1 MNKQLPYLV
10 SNIVEVCHA
19 RSGGVGDVGCAG
31 WPFAADMQPAWLGFL
46 NLVTQVFA
54 TCCFN
59 AQARVCEHINLPTR
73 HPLAA
78 TIASEHSH
86 NNNTHTLPPGAAQL
100 LDVEPEE
107 GEEEQGGHIDLD
119 SQRKGKCA
127 VIKTSTRHTVFLP
140 VIGLVDHEKLEPG
153 DIVVRAAV
161 RFRSRHLPFPAPIPW
176 IRAGNSIGGLQH

>member
-1 MNKQLPYLV
+1 ML
-10 SNIVEVCHA
+10 
-19 RSGGVGDVGCAG
+19 GGHSVLACSQHG
-31 WPFAADMQPAWLGFL
+31 WVFYTWSHRFSQPAASTHRRACANILTFPPRPL
-46 NLVTQVFA
+46 
-54 TCCFN
+54 
-59 AQARVCEHINLPTR
+59 
-73 HPLAA
+73 LAA
-78 TIASEHSH
+78 TIASDHSH

-176 IRAGNSIGGLQH
+176 IPAGNSIGGLQH